1 MNIVVTVKTRARKPG
16 VHTIDETHYCISV
29 AAAPHEGAAN
39 EAVREALAEFFGVA
53 QSRICLVK
61 GARSKQKM
69 FEIL

>member
-16 VHTIDETHYCISV
+16 VHMIDEAHYSVSV
-29 AAAPHEGAAN
+29 AATPHEGAAN
-39 EAVREALAEFFGVA
+39 EAVREALAEYIGIA

-69 FEIL
+69 FEIM